1 MKEKDIILI
10 IVIAF
15 VSGVASFF
23 LSNAIITNDANRSTE
38 VEVVEEI
45 SPNLT
50 EPDSRYFNAQ
60 SQNPTQLIQIGDGDN
75 PQPL

>member
-23 LSNAIITNDANRSTE
+23 LSNALITNDSNRSTK
-38 VEVVEEI
+38 VEVVEPI
-45 SPNLT
+45 SSELAPL
-50 EPDSRYFNAQ
+50 DARYFNAQ
-60 SQNPTQLIQIGDGDN
+60 SQNPTQLIEIQDN
-75 PQPL
+75 NNQQPL